1 MPLKFYLL
9 AFMLACVQA
18 SGAEMLGDLPV
29 DEVAG
34 KAIAES
40 VTDVK
45 YLNSWIDRLPEH
57 PLIPSPR
64 DYLGYTIGTPGKL
77 SQVEEIHGYFREL
90 ARLSPRIEIVSLGNS
105 FEGRE
110 MLVAVIAD
118 AETLENID
126 DYKGYLHALSDP
138 RFTDRADAAAIIDKA
153 KPIFWITAGL
163 HSPEL
168 GPPAMVMELAYRL
181 VVEARQ
187 PFIDI
192 RSKVITLITPVLEVD
207 GRSRQVDWYRRH
219 LAGRTDYFDRP
230 PASVPFWGHYTY
242 HDNNRDGISISQ
254 PLTRNYTEAVYEW
267 LPTISLDL
275 HESVPLLYVA
285 GGTGPYNPGI
295 SRITIG
301 EWQALASYEISR
313 VAGMGLEGIWT
324 WGYYTGWYPGY
335 LLWTTNNHNAM
346 GRFYET
352 FGNASAETMDRTLK
366 GSMFANKK
374 VTEKTWYRPSPP
386 PMELTWSM
394 RNNTNYMQ
402 SAVIASLEMVSN
414 NWRMFLENFYQKA
427 VEALGAVEK
436 GPPFAFVIKAE
447 QRDRQGANYLVAVL
461 TRHAIEIQRALKS
474 AKYGKVAVAKGDLLV
489 KLDQVYGP
497 LAKTLLEKQKF
508 PEKVQVPPYDDV
520 GWTLGLSYGVEVTP
534 IADKTVLDH
543 ASTRLGADEV
553 FLAAATVR
561 GNGNFLIIPHRG
573 QAELGPVRFALGDVA
588 VSMMDESFRS
598 GRRDF
603 PRGSLVVSVND
614 DNRARVKE
622 VLESQFTEITTLRRK
637 PDVSM
642 HDLDLPRMA
651 LLHSWRSTQNA
662 GWVRYSFDHAGVPYT
677 FLEKDEIRAGNLK
690 TKFDVIVIPA
700 FGARTTF
707 KDILAG
713 VDRKWSP
720 LAYNTTEASP
730 NIGHL
735 LSSDDITGGIG
746 FAGMAEIE
754 KFVLEGG
761 TLITFGSGGVVAVE
775 SGLVGGVSVK
785 RPGDLNTPGSVLT
798 AKVTDV
804 SSPLVYGYDELT
816 HVFRGNG
823 PIFGVADHNRSWVS
837 LQFGVKDY
845 RKDDDDKDE
854 QDEDEDAD
862 KPKKPPLVISG
873 GVVSGAKL
881 IDGEPALVSRPL
893 GKGHVVLF
901 NFNPMHRDVNRHD
914 HAFVYNAIM
923 SWNDLGTS
931 LTPQAQ

>member
-1 MPLKFYLL
+1 MPLKLYLL
-9 AFMLACVQA
+9 AFLLPCVQA

-34 KAIAES
+34 KTIAES

-118 AETLENID
+118 AQTLQNID
-126 DYKGYLHALSDP
+126 DYKGYLHTLSDP
-138 RFTDRADAAAIIDKA
+138 RFTDRAGAAAIIDKA

-168 GPPAMVMELAYRL
+168 GPPEMVMELAYRL

-402 SAVIASLEMVSN
+402 SAVIASLEMASN

-436 GPPFAFVIKAE
+436 GPPFAFVIPAE

-474 AKYGKVAVAKGDLLV
+474 AKYGKVSVAKGDLLV
-489 KLDQVYGP
+489 KLNQVYGP

-508 PEKVQVPPYDDV
+508 PEKVQVSPYDDV

-603 PRGSLVVSVND
+603 PRGSLIVSVND

-622 VLESQFTEITTLRRK
+622 VLESQFTEITSLRRK

-690 TKFDVIVIPA
+690 SKFDVIVIPA

-785 RPGDLNTPGSVLT
+785 RPVDLKTPGSVLT
-798 AKVTDV
+798 AKVTNV

-845 RKDDDDKDE
+845 RKDDDDK
-854 QDEDEDAD
+854 QDDDEDAD